1 MIRFD
6 AFAAAMLLT
15 AAAAGTA
22 GTAFAGDL
30 PPEINVGEVSVK
42 EARGFYGRADLGYA
56 IDSNLHGAR
65 ARAYDATSG
74 DYDSER
80 FDSSRFGGNDF
91 SGGLGVGY
99 QFSDLIRADVTG
111 DLFRGD
117 FSGRF
122 STDAP
127 CAGGSA
133 GTGCSGKTTA
143 SFKAGSLL
151 ANAYVD
157 LGTVAGFTPYIGAG
171 LGATRVSW
179 GDARTTSSCVNSAL
193 ACGSGDSASA
203 RSSGEADWRLTY
215 ALMAGVAY
223 QVAPNVKLDL
233 GYRYSHIAGGDMF
246 GYSAADTAAG
256 ASGTMGRNGGMA
268 RQEIR
273 VGLRVSSW

>member
-1 MIRFD
+1 MIRYD
-6 AFAAAMLLT
+6 TLAAAMLVT
-15 AAAAGTA
+15 AAAAGS
-22 GTAFAGDL
+22 AFAGDL
-30 PPEINVGEVSVK
+30 PPEINVAEVSVK
-42 EARGFYGRADLGYA
+42 EARGFYGRADFGYA
-56 IDSNLHGAR
+56 LDSNLHGAH

-74 DYDSER
+74 DYDDEH
-80 FDSSRFGGNDF
+80 FDSTRFGGKDF

-117 FSGRF
+117 FNGRF

-127 CAGGSA
+127 CASGAGGTS
-133 GTGCSGKTTA
+133 CSSKTKT

-157 LGTVAGFTPYIGAG
+157 LGTIAGFTPYLGAG

-179 GDARTTSSCVNSAL
+179 SDARTTSSCVDSAI
-193 ACGSGDSASA
+193 ACGGGDSTSARGSGD
-203 RSSGEADWRLTY
+203 ADWRLTY

-223 QVAPNVKLDL
+223 QLAPNVKLDL

-256 ASGTMGRNGGMA
+256 ANGTMGRNGGMA

-273 VGLRVSSW
+273 VGLRISSW